1 MPDYRAT
8 RLTIDPTAY
17 IAPGAS
23 LVGEVSVGRNASI
36 WFNATVRG
44 DMEPIVIGAE
54 SNVQD
59 ACVVHV
65 DRGRP
70 TKIGDRVTLGHGA
83 IVHASVLEDDVL
95 VAMKAVVLSGC
106 HIGRHSMIGAGAV
119 IPERTHVPEGSL
131 VLGVPGRQAPAS
143 PPERAFAPGSPPR
156 LRSCCDGRC
165 GSRSGPPPSWQRA
178 RRPPEPKHARSPRDR
193 G

>member
-106 HIGRHSMIGAGAV
+106 HIGRANARSGGLAGAWR
-119 IPERTHVPEGSL
+119 PGTGGTASE
-131 VLGVPGRQAPAS
+131 PGRDR
-143 PPERAFAPGSPPR
+143 EDPR
-156 LRSCCDGRC
+156 
-165 GSRSGPPPSWQRA
+165 QRA
-178 RRPPEPKHARSPRDR
+178 RLRGAVAGLSRRYSP
-193 G
+193 GAAG

>member
-17 IAPGAS
+17 IAPGAA
-23 LVGEVSVGRNASI
+23 LVGEVSIGRNASI
-36 WFNATVRG
+36 WFNATARG
-44 DMEPIVIGAE
+44 DLEPIVIGAE

-70 TKIGDRVTLGHGA
+70 TRIGDRVTLGHGA
-83 IVHASVLEDDVL
+83 IVHASIVEDDVL

-106 HIGRHSMIGAGAV
+106 HIGRHSLIGAGAV
-119 IPERTHVPEGSL
+119 VPEGTHVPEGSL
-131 VLGVPGRQAPAS
+131 VLGVPGRVVRLLRPDEI
-143 PPERAFAPGSPPR
+143 ERIHANARAYVELSRAYREGLVRVPR
-156 LRSCCDGRC
+156 EG
-165 GSRSGPPPSWQRA
+165 A
-178 RRPPEPKHARSPRDR
+178 E
-193 G
+193 